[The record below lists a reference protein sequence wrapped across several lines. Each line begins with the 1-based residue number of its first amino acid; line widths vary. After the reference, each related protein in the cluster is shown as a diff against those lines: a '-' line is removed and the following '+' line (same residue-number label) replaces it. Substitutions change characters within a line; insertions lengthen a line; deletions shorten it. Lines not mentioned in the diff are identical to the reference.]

1 MSRPLPPYCALAPA
15 GAYGQA
21 HRQWDEL
28 YRGAILDGP
37 WMQACQ
43 SDMAGVLSRR
53 TASGRV
59 APVLNEQTMQCTASG
74 RMAPTP
80 NEQAVRRLPPVL
92 AAARLATHSDRTAA
106 NANVTNYDRVW
117 RTLRAEAARQ
127 GKEDAVQFAKEL
139 IDNYHRAGGDI
150 SVISGEQMVVKLREV
165 ARERNKAVADSL
177 TSALEDAACDKRA
190 LKGARNVE
198 ELKRN
203 LSRVVAVLR
212 AELDRVEESDGCCDC
227 CGGGKPKATRLQGA
241 HSAKKSSAKIA
252 PASDTRQPGMDRQN
266 TETILRLQQ
275 QMLQQQQL
283 LDELMHKQASEKR
296 LMSQAAGVTTTPL
309 APAGSPPS
317 RLLDGLLTSPQVSP
331 RPRG

>member
-15 GAYGQA
+15 GSYGQA

-59 APVLNEQTMQCTASG
+59 APVLNEQAVRRTASGRMAPVLNEQAVRRTASGRIAPVLNEQTMQCTASG

-227 CGGGKPKATRLQGA
+227 CGGGKPK
-241 HSAKKSSAKIA
+241 
-252 PASDTRQPGMDRQN
+252 
-266 TETILRLQQ
+266 
-275 QMLQQQQL
+275 
-283 LDELMHKQASEKR
+283 
-296 LMSQAAGVTTTPL
+296 
-309 APAGSPPS
+309 
-317 RLLDGLLTSPQVSP
+317 
-331 RPRG
+331 